1 MFISSF
7 IFSAHLPNAF
17 VQDSHENLNNRTW
30 NELTVLFVLE
40 STETHA
46 GLSDREHSINP

>member
-7 IFSAHLPNAF
+7 ISSAHLPNAF
-17 VQDSHENLNNRTW
+17 AQHSHENLNNKIW
-30 NELTVLFVLE
+30 SELTVLIVLE

-46 GLSDREHSINP
+46 GLWDREHSTDP